1 MHCII
6 SSFQCINELEWPKQA
21 FHTNVYHQW
30 WLVCT
35 CPRWFWSKCSDW
47 QTFRQYLM
55 HLMYH
60 LMKYQTDFCSSWW
73 TFWWSCMNNQSLIS
87 WWWCFRGVP
96 WECAQSNF
104 ASNFFNL
111 NKLLESYLKVTF
123 FSRAWQLT
131 CWASAK
137 CKFFLLQLKLI
148 FKVFHKFL
156 SLYKL
161 VY

>member
-96 WECAQSNF
+96 WCFPWILATLINCPTTSMIFHSCSQRFSGHWIP
-104 ASNFFNL
+104 L
-111 NKLLESYLKVTF
+111 NNDYWAFSQVQLGTF
-123 FSRAWQLT
+123 SWLT
-131 CWASAK
+131 EQRK
-137 CKFFLLQLKLI
+137 TIQ
-148 FKVFHKFL
+148 
-156 SLYKL
+156 
-161 VY
+161 